1 MWVYRY
7 QRLQQVELLL
17 DELRLFAHR
26 DERTDVEVHYVHIVL
41 ICVNGAIVLLVLEDV
56 DRFQRRPDVRY
67 VDIQIV

>member
-26 DERTDVEVHYVHIVL
+26 DERADIEVHHVHIAL

-56 DRFQRRPDVRY
+56 DRLQRGPDMRY